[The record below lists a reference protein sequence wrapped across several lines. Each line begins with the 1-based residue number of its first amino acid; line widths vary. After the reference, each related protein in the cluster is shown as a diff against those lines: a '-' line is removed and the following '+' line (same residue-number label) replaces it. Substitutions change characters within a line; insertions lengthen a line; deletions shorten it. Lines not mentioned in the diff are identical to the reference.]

1 MCWVSECRGS
11 HTVRGLD
18 LGLCEPPTTSLN
30 PNIQPPRLLFSVSF
44 MGYIRVHATLA
55 NPLKRDLKTKLEFIV
70 DTGAIYTVI
79 PNTIAK
85 ELQLPIT
92 DKRRFKIA
100 SGEIVE
106 YPISEAYITLEDKAV
121 TSLVAIATEKTPTLL
136 GVTTLEL
143 LGLTVDPVTGK
154 LTPLELMILQ
164 TL

>member
-1 MCWVSECRGS
+1 MCEYL
-11 HTVRGLD
+11 TPL
-18 LGLCEPPTTSLN
+18 LN
-30 PNIQPPRLLFSVSF
+30 LNIQLPHLILPVSF
-44 MGYIRVHATLA
+44 MGYVRVHATIA
-55 NPLKRDLKTKLEFIV
+55 NPLKRDLKTELELIA

-85 ELQLPIT
+85 KLQLPIT

-100 SGEIVE
+100 SGDIVE
-106 YPISEAYITLEDKAV
+106 YPVSEAYIVIDGKGV

-154 LTPLELMILQ
+154 LTPLELMIL
-164 TL
+164 